1 MSLIGKRIAPFTLDA
16 FDKNTFTQI
25 SDTDLLGKWSVI
37 VFYPGDFT
45 FVCPT
50 ELEDLA
56 NFHDQFLEIG
66 CEIYS
71 ASTDSHYVHKAW
83 HDASKT
89 INKIKYPML
98 ADQTGRLAKSFGVLI
113 EDTWEALRGSFVI
126 NPEGVIVAYEVND
139 LGIGRSA
146 DSLLKKVRAAQFVAE
161 NGNEACPAN
170 WEPGKETLK
179 PGIDLVGK
187 I

>member
-1 MSLIGKRIAPFTLDA
+1 MSLIGKKLEPFTLDA
-16 FDKNTFTQI
+16 FANNTFTQI

-56 NFHDQFLEIG
+56 NYHERFLEIG
-66 CEIYS
+66 CDVYS

-83 HDASKT
+83 HDSSKS
-89 INKIKYPML
+89 ISKIKYPML
-98 ADQTGRLAKSFGVLI
+98 ADVAGKVAKSLDILI
-113 EDTWEALRGSFVI
+113 EDTHEALRGSFVI

-146 DSLLKKVRAAQFVAE
+146 EALLKKVQAAQFVAE
-161 NGNEACPAN
+161 NGDQACPAN
-170 WEPGKETLK
+170 WEPGKSTLK

>member
-1 MSLIGKRIAPFTLDA
+1 MSLIGKTIAPFTLDA
-16 FDKNTFTQI
+16 FANNTFTQI

-56 NFHDQFLEIG
+56 NYHDEFTKIG
-66 CEIYS
+66 CDVYS

-83 HDASKT
+83 HDSSKA
-89 INKIKYPML
+89 IGKIKYPML
-98 ADQTGRLAKSFGVLI
+98 ADVAGRLARSFDILL
-113 EDTWEALRGSFVI
+113 EDSHEALRGSFVI
-126 NPEGVIVAYEVND
+126 SPEGKIVAFEVND

-146 DSLLKKVRAAQFVAE
+146 KALLNKVLAAQFVAE
-161 NGNEACPAN
+161 NGSEACPAN

-187 I
+187 L

>member
-1 MSLIGKRIAPFTLDA
+1 MSLIGKKVAPFTADA
-16 FDKNTFTQI
+16 FHINTFTQV

-56 NFHDQFLEIG
+56 NFYNKFKAVG
-66 CEIYS
+66 CEVYS
-71 ASTDSHYVHKAW
+71 VSTDSHYVHKAW
-83 HDASKT
+83 HDASAT
-89 INKIKYPML
+89 IKKITFPMI
-98 ADQTGRLAKSFGVLI
+98 ADTNGRIAKDFDVLL
-113 EDTWEALRGSFVI
+113 EDSWEALRGSFVI

-146 DSLLKKVRAAQFVAE
+146 EALLHKVEAAQFVAE
-161 NGNEACPAN
+161 NGDQACPAN
-170 WEPGKETLK
+170 WAPGKDTLT